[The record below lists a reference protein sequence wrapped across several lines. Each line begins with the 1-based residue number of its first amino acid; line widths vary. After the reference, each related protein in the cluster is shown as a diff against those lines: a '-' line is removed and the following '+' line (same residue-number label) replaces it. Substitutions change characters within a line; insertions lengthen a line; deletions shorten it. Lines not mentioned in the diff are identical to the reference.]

1 MTQPPDP
8 SPRAQAI
15 LRAIENEA
23 QARRERA
30 EGERVRGSYKPP
42 TAPLPPSLPAEPLGE
57 AADRL
62 MRLVDHV
69 VAQTEGVRAR
79 VREVEESLDILSS
92 KLSETA
98 TIKLA
103 TEEPEEGPAPVAVA
117 EPDPEP
123 EPEPEP
129 VPEPVVII
137 DPPAPAPIVPD
148 PAPEP
153 AASTPVADESD
164 GARLMAIEMAVSG
177 SSRGEVGSRLTEDFH
192 VADPAPIL
200 DDVFGAGSPDSTRM
214 PWTN

>member
-1 MTQPPDP
+1 MTKTHDP

-23 QARRERA
+23 QARRERTA
-30 EGERVRGSYKPP
+30 GEGSPGAYTPP
-42 TAPLPPSLPAEPLGE
+42 TAPIPPRTATTPSEAPPAYPAPPVEPLGE

-69 VAQTEGVRAR
+69 VMQTEGVRAR

-92 KLSETA
+92 KLAEPA
-98 TIKLA
+98 TIKPA
-103 TEEPEEGPAPVAVA
+103 IASPAPLAEP

-123 EPEPEP
+123 VVIVD
-129 VPEPVVII
+129 VPAPVV
-137 DPPAPAPIVPD
+137 PQPV
-148 PAPEP
+148 APEP
-153 AASTPVADESD
+153 APAAPDESD

-177 SSRGEVGSRLTEDFH
+177 SSRGEVGTRLTEDFH